1 VEGNFTQRDSWH
13 FTLRYEGRATSLTLQ
28 RDLLG
33 TLEEQYLDLSRE
45 LHYRPNENISVVL
58 YTTEQFFD
66 ITRAPSWVGALNDG
80 KLRIPLGGITTITP
94 ELQSVLK
101 HELTH
106 SFVRLMS
113 AGRCPTWLN
122 EGLAQMMQATT
133 LSPSDNMVLA
143 RLFGESKEA
152 PFRLL
157 EGSFVRFPAPI
168 VVVAYAESLVAVQY
182 LRSKYGMGDLQRLLK
197 RIADGDSAEAALFA
211 ITSDHYAEFEHK
223 LSAYLQSGN
232 GG

>member
-1 VEGNFTQRDSWH
+1 MEGNFTQRDSWH

-66 ITRAPSWVGALNDG
+66 ITRAPSWAGALNDG

-122 EGLAQMMQATT
+122 EGLATALESDTLGWAERRVQQARPVPLT
-133 LSPSDNMVLA
+133 LLRQS
-143 RLFGESKEA
+143 FGQYSGGQA
-152 PFRLL
+152 AL
-157 EGSFVRFPAPI
+157 
-168 VVVAYAESLVAVQY
+168 AYATSALAVRRMLQDAGGFAVANLIRDLGDGVDFDTAFSHRIQ
-182 LRSKYGMGDLQRLLK
+182 RSFDDFQ
-197 RIADGDSAEAALFA
+197 AAL
-211 ITSDHYAEFEHK
+211 
-223 LSAYLQSGN
+223 QP
-232 GG
+232 